1 MAVLS
6 TTLSGS
12 TVNTRRKN
20 RVAPSRKRPKGRQDL
35 SKGAN
40 CRLLTATCHE
50 AALQKLKICYEHHY
64 LFDIRPVRSISPSP
78 GQIRAKAHHGPST
91 PPSHALSPLVKHED
105 LEVQSSID
113 LHVAKERN
121 VLFKV
126 ALYPPSRRCSS
137 SCCSD
142 PISLLS
148 ISRKSIPCLL
158 VLSVASLSRGPSLL
172 SPISAGTKVKCCQ

>member
-12 TVNTRRKN
+12 TVNTRWKN
-20 RVAPSRKRPKGRQDL
+20 RVAPSRNGQMDAKIFPKAQVHRH
-35 SKGAN
+35 
-40 CRLLTATCHE
+40 CHE
-50 AALQKLKICYEHHY
+50 AALQELKICYEHHY
-64 LFDIRPVRSISPSP
+64 LFDIRPIRSISPSP
-78 GQIRAKAHHGPST
+78 DQIRAKVPHGPST
-91 PPSHALSPLVKHED
+91 PPSHALLPLVTHED
-105 LEVQSSID
+105 LGVQSSSY
-113 LHVAKERN
+113 LHVVKERN

-158 VLSVASLSRGPSLL
+158 ALSVVSLSRGLSLL
-172 SPISAGTKVKCCQ
+172 SPISAGAKVKCCQ